1 MLKIDGITEFTGQW
15 AILPARVRYDKR
27 LPANAKLIYAE
38 IAAKINEEGFCF
50 CHNAYFSERL
60 GIKRDTVSTLIKRL
74 EDAEYIRIDVDVS
87 RVNSDRRRIYLTSKP
102 YEWGVSDLNRV
113 PPIKGSTPEKSGTG
127 FKSEGVPQ
135 KNPIPIENNNL
146 KYNTPYNPP
155 EAPPAPA
162 EEHGPKWKPERFEK
176 FWAYYP
182 CHKSKKAAVKAW
194 DKLKPSD
201 ELLAIIARALTRQ
214 MATEEWQRGIGIPY
228 ASTYLN
234 NERWMDE
241 IGPLDPMPE
250 NLPAGGD
257 VPTWT

>member
-1 MLKIDGITEFTGQW
+1 M
-15 AILPARVRYDKR
+15 RYDKQ

-87 RVNSDRRRIYLTSKP
+87 RVNNDRRRIYLTSKP

-113 PPIKGSTPEKSGTG
+113 PPIKGGTPEKSGTG
-127 FKSEGVPQ
+127 NKSERVPDL
-135 KNPIPIENNNL
+135 NPIPIENNNL

-155 EAPPAPA
+155 EALPAPA

-201 ELLAIIARALTRQ
+201 ELLAVIARALTRQ

-234 NERWMDE
+234 NERWTDE
-241 IGPLDPMPE
+241 IGPAGPKPE
-250 NLPAGGD
+250 SPPPGGD